1 MAAVWLKRVK
11 QLDRLPGTIRLRIY
25 QRNKYTATGMYMY
38 FIPASQLSL
47 PTIRLEQGL
56 RGEYWY
62 SSTAA
67 HYNVATHLTA
77 LFIWIPAVSDNHI
90 IVLVIMSMQ

>member
-25 QRNKYTATGMYMY
+25 QRNKYTAMYMC

-47 PTIRLEQGL
+47 PTIRLEQVCGVSAGTPQRQLIIMLPRTSL
-56 RGEYWY
+56 RFSFGYLPSLIIT
-62 SSTAA
+62 SSS
-67 HYNVATHLTA
+67 LS
-77 LFIWIPAVSDNHI
+77 L
-90 IVLVIMSMQ
+90 